1 MTDFPATIANLNKKL
16 SKHRKFFN
24 LEVKTFALC
33 NGCEYAMVEKIFAG
47 ELGCKWPGKIFL
59 QVNS

>member
-1 MTDFPATIANLNKKL
+1 MSTESFLILRCA
-16 SKHRKFFN
+16 
-24 LEVKTFALC
+24 KTFALY